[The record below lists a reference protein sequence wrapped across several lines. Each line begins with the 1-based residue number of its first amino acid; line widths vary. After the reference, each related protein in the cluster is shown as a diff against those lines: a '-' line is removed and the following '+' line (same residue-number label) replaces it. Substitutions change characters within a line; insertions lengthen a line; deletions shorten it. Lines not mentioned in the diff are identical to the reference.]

1 MVYKKIFIP
10 IGILVLL
17 IIFGT
22 FFYHNVEGW
31 RYLDSAY
38 YTVVTI
44 TTVGYGDFTPQTDLG
59 KIFMMFF
66 AFSGIA
72 VAAYIF
78 SLIGRYFLMQQ
89 YRASLRESGRLNS
102 SKGIVKIKR
111 R

>member
-1 MVYKKIFIP
+1 
-10 IGILVLL
+10 
-17 IIFGT
+17 
-22 FFYHNVEGW
+22 
-31 RYLDSAY
+31 
-38 YTVVTI
+38 
-44 TTVGYGDFTPQTDLG
+44 
-59 KIFMMFF
+59 MMFF